1 MIDYKNTNIL
11 VTGTSGFIG
20 SRLAAKLLD
29 LGANVYGVSR
39 KERKSDTDLIWLQG
53 DLSDSV
59 FVEKIIKQIE
69 PDYIFHLAS
78 HVLGARDFEYVQS
91 TFTDNLVT
99 TLNLLSVVQKCPCKR
114 IILGGSFEEGLNQE
128 AKTIPSSPYTA
139 SKIAAANYARMFY
152 KLYKT
157 PVCMTALYMVYG
169 PGQKDLSKLVPHV
182 ILKTLKG
189 ESPEISSG
197 VRMIDWIFVDD
208 VVAGLIAMIDAKN
221 IEGETIE
228 LGSGKS
234 ISIKDFVN
242 LLTHMVDSNIQP
254 KFGAVKDRVM
264 EQENIAD
271 IEETFQ
277 KIKWEPETKL
287 KEGLQKTIN
296 YYSNFNKKMGLFLL
310 ADIDY
315 FQFLTALF

>member
-1 MIDYKNTNIL
+1 MIDYKNTSIL
-11 VTGTSGFIG
+11 VTGASGFIG
-20 SRLAAKLLD
+20 SRLAIKLLE
-29 LGANVYGVSR
+29 LGATVCGVSR
-39 KERKSDTDLIWLQG
+39 KEKKSNDNLIWLQG
-53 DLSDSV
+53 NLSDSN
-59 FVEKIIKQIE
+59 FVEKTIQEIK

-78 HVLGARDFEYVQS
+78 HVLGARDFKYVQS

-99 TLNLLSVVQKCPCKR
+99 TLNLLSAIQKYPCKK
-114 IILGGSFEEGLNQE
+114 IILGGSFEEGLNQST
-128 AKTIPSSPYTA
+128 KTIPSSPYAA

-169 PGQKDLSKLVPHV
+169 PGQVDLSKLVPHV

-197 VRMIDWIFVDD
+197 VRMVDWIFVDD
-208 VVAGLIAMIDAKN
+208 VVSGLIAMMDASN

-242 LLTHMVDSNIQP
+242 LLTQMVDKTIQP
-254 KFGAVKDRVM
+254 TFGAVADRAM
-264 EQENIAD
+264 EQENNANIT
-271 IEETFQ
+271 ETFQ
-277 KIKWEPETKL
+277 RIGWKPSTELKI
-287 KEGLQKTIN
+287 GLQKTIN
-296 YYSNFNKKMGLFLL
+296 YYTDL
-310 ADIDY
+310 
-315 FQFLTALF
+315 

>member
-1 MIDYKNTNIL
+1 MIDYKNTSIL

-20 SRLAAKLLD
+20 SRLATKLLE
-29 LGANVYGVSR
+29 LGAVVYGVSR
-39 KERKSDTDLIWLQG
+39 KVRKIANGLIWLQG
-53 DLSDSV
+53 DLSDSD
-59 FVEKIIKQIE
+59 FVEKSIQQIQ

-78 HVLGARDFEYVQS
+78 HVLGARDFKYVQS

-99 TLNLLSVVQKCPCKR
+99 TINLLSAVQKYPCKK
-114 IILGGSFEEGLNQE
+114 IILGGSFEEGLNQG
-128 AKTIPSSPYTA
+128 AKTIPSSPYAA

-152 KLYKT
+152 KLYQT

-169 PGQKDLSKLVPHV
+169 PGQVDLSKLVPHV

-197 VRMIDWIFVDD
+197 VRMVDWIFVDD
-208 VVAGLIAMIDAKN
+208 VVSGLIAMMDAPN

-242 LLTHMVDSNIQP
+242 LLTQMVDASIQP
-254 KFGAVKDRVM
+254 KFGAVTDRAM
-264 EQENIAD
+264 EQENNANVID
-271 IEETFQ
+271 TFQ
-277 KIKWEPETKL
+277 KIGWKPSTEL
-287 KEGLQKTIN
+287 KIGLQKTID
-296 YYSNFNKKMGLFLL
+296 YYINL
-310 ADIDY
+310 
-315 FQFLTALF
+315 